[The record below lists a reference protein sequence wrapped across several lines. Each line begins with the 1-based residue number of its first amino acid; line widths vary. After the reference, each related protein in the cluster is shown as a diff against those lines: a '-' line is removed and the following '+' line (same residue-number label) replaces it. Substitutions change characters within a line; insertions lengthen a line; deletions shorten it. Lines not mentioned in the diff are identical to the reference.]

1 MNNSQK
7 ISLAR
12 SQQQTQKSNILGL
25 DSDPVSLLPA
35 LSRTFCQ
42 KLLRS
47 CKIVSDIEFFLL

>member
-35 LSRTFCQ
+35 LSRTFVKNYCA
-42 KLLRS
+42 
-47 CKIVSDIEFFLL
+47 VVT